1 MQAPDSQQ
9 QPPHRVVIIGGG
21 AGGLELAAKLGR
33 RFGAGHVLL
42 IDRNPEH
49 IWKPSLH
56 EVAAGTLDIHREG
69 LSYFLLARDRR
80 FSFMLGEVADIN
92 REHHR
97 IHLNP
102 ILDAEGQEIVPTR
115 TVPYDTLVIAVGSR
129 SNFFGTPGAEQ
140 YAIALDST
148 AQAENFRLRLM
159 RELVLLNER
168 KPQQPD
174 AQLHIAIVGGGAT
187 GVELAAELLEARRGM
202 SFYGLDNVQP
212 EQDVRVTLLEGGER
226 LLPALP
232 ARLSQTARELLEE
245 RGVRVATSVR
255 VARVTQEGL
264 YDAQDVFY
272 PAQLCVWAAG
282 IEAPAFLSALGLAGN
297 RLNQLVVDARLRTE
311 DPDIYAL
318 GDCAQ
323 APWNQEKEEGAS
335 SGDAQNQ
342 ASSQPSFLPA
352 RAQVAHQQ
360 ASFLAPVMA
369 ARIRRQPLPDG
380 EFKFKDYG
388 SLVSVGHSKGVG
400 SLMGVLAGRN
410 WFVEGLLA
418 RTMYMS
424 LHLMHHLAVLGP
436 WRTLSLALGRLF
448 LKRSTHRV
456 KLH

>member
-1 MQAPDSQQ
+1 MHAPDSPQQ
-9 QPPHRVVIIGGG
+9 QKQQTPHRVVIIGGG

-80 FSFMLGEVADIN
+80 FSFMLGEVAGID
-92 REHHR
+92 REQHSIR
-97 IHLNP
+97 LNP
-102 ILDAEGQEIVPTR
+102 IVDGEGQEIVPSR
-115 TVPYDTLVIAVGSR
+115 TVPYDTLIIAVGSR
-129 SNFFGTPGAEQ
+129 SNFFGTPGAAQ
-140 YAIALDST
+140 HAIALDST
-148 AQAENFRLRLM
+148 AQAENFRLLLM

-174 AQLHIAIVGGGAT
+174 ARLNIAIVGGGAT

-202 SFYGLDNVQP
+202 SFYGLNNVQP
-212 EQDVRVTLLEGGER
+212 EQDVRVTLLEGGAR

-232 ARLSQTARELLEE
+232 ERLSHTARDLLEE

-255 VARVTQEGL
+255 VARVAPEGL
-264 YDAQDVFY
+264 YDTEDEYY

-282 IEAPAFLSALGLAGN
+282 IEAPGFLSALGLACN
-297 RLNQLVVDARLRTE
+297 RLHQLEVDTRLRTA
-311 DPDIYAL
+311 DPDIFAL

-323 APWNQEKEEGAS
+323 APWLPVQDEGE
-335 SGDAQNQ
+335 DAQ
-342 ASSQPSFLPA
+342 ASFLPA

-360 ASFLAPVMA
+360 ASFLAPIMA
-369 ARIRRQPLPDG
+369 ARIRGQAEPQG
-380 EFKFKDYG
+380 VFKFKDYG

-448 LKRSTHRV
+448 LKRNTHRV